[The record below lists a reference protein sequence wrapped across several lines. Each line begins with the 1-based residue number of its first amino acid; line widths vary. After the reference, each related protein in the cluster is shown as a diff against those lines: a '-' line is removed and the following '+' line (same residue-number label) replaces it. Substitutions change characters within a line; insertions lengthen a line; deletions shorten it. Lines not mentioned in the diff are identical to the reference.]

1 MSDILKR
8 FLNKGKQN
16 NSLFKP
22 APGAFGSQEEQAKF
36 DQRMN
41 QMRQDIQKFKNR
53 NRYSQSFNKQVTANV
68 KNIAGNTFF
77 DSGEKRNSFLRSR
90 FLTDDDKPYAYKDRE
105 TGQDI
110 LTPRG
115 QQRYLGKVEYSFLTP
130 DAEGYRL
137 QEEVPGKPEYGAKP
151 VSDKNPTGSF
161 DVLDYDKIY
170 SDLAANRNYDP
181 KSGEL
186 LEKISSPADGYK
198 GLEEQAKLS
207 SQMSFGL
214 SDALRRY
221 SSTDPKQAQLLSN
234 TPEGVR
240 NALAQGKQTL
250 RDIGSVRVKGNA
262 VTQPFVQEL
271 SKDQLELY
279 KEADKKARQYA
290 ADMQRFD
297 NIGRAIQES
306 KQELNNFMENA
317 RSGNF
322 STSPESPSTF
332 QQLSKN
338 IQDFKFATPLFK
350 KKIKKYKK

>member
-1 MSDILKR
+1 MSDMLKK

-41 QMRQDIQKFKNR
+41 QMRQNIQKFKNR
-53 NRYSQSFNKQVTANV
+53 NRYSESFNKQVTANV

-77 DSGEKRNSFLRSR
+77 HSGEKSNPYFRSR
-90 FLTDDDKPYAYKDRE
+90 YRTSRDEKNMKRLINPDGSSTPAGKDRYVYDK
-105 TGQDI
+105 TGRFRNI
-110 LTPRG
+110 N
-115 QQRYLGKVEYSFLTP
+115 P
-130 DAEGYRL
+130 D
-137 QEEVPGKPEYGAKP
+137 
-151 VSDKNPTGSF
+151 GSF
-161 DVLDYDKIY
+161 GDLKYDQIRE
-170 SDLAANRNYDP
+170 DLVQNRMLDP
-181 KSGEL
+181 KSG
-186 LEKISSPADGYK
+186 KVMTYVAPPASGYK
-198 GLEEQAKLS
+198 GLEEQARLS
-207 SQMSFGL
+207 ADMSFGL

-240 NALAQGKQTL
+240 AALAQGKQKL
-250 RDIGSVRVKGNA
+250 RDIGNVKVGKNA
-262 VTQPFVQEL
+262 VTQGEVYGVSE
-271 SKDQLELY
+271 DQLELY

-297 NIGRAIQES
+297 NIGRAIQET
-306 KQELNNFMENA
+306 KQDLNNFQENIRA
-317 RSGNF
+317 GNF